1 MSFSLIVSPAKR
13 MEVVDGPPHASSQPR
28 FREEAARLAHAMREL
43 GYDGCKRLWR
53 CSDDLARLNY
63 DRLLAEDPADAE
75 DPTTTAAVVAYRGI
89 QYQHLAP
96 AVMDERELDYLGRHL
111 RILSGLYGVLRPFDG
126 VVPYRLEMQAKLAVD
141 GAKDLYAFWG
151 DRIVRA
157 LAEESDTIVNLASVE
172 YAKAVTR
179 HVGPRARGGSQ
190 VGRGPGAGGS
200 LGAGGSPRVLTCLF
214 GEPLEDGRLRQRA
227 TEAKAARGTFVRWC
241 AEQGVE
247 DAGDLVGFAE
257 RGYRLDE
264 ERSDE
269 GTLVFTRA

>member
-53 CSDDLARLNY
+53 CSDELARLNY
-63 DRLLAEDPADAE
+63 DRLLAEDPADAD

-190 VGRGPGAGGS
+190 VGRGPGAGSS

-247 DAGDLVGFAE
+247 DAGGLVGFAE

-264 ERSDE
+264 GRSDE
-269 GTLVFTRA
+269 GTLVFARA